1 MKNDLVLKLLIF
13 FLFPFFLT
21 YSLISLSYSYLYSS
35 VTIVTSSLIL
45 IIISLIYQLRFR
57 RISIIDVYNFVKLK
71 VILLI
76 IVFGYFSLLLIT
88 YKHTNVIH

>member
-21 YSLISLSYSYLYSS
+21 YSLISLSYSYLYGS

-88 YKHTNVIH
+88 YTHTNVIY

>member
-76 IVFGYFSLLLIT
+76 IIFGYFSLLLIT